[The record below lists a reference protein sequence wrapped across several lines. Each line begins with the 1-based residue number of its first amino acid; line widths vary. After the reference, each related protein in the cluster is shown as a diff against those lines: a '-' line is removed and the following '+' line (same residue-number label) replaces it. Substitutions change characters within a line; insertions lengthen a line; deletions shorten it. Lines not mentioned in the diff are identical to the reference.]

1 MEASLFVRPYI
12 AASTMIA
19 AQAKLFKYTAEHVSK
34 LKFASFVWI
43 LIISCYFVYYIAE
56 DEGRHEW
63 R

>member
-1 MEASLFVRPYI
+1 
-12 AASTMIA
+12 MIA
-19 AQAKLFKYTAEHVSK
+19 AQAKLFKYIAEHVSK

>member
-1 MEASLFVRPYI
+1 MEASLIVQPYI
-12 AASTMIA
+12 AAWTMIA
-19 AQAKLFKYTAEHVSK
+19 AQAKLSKYTAENVSK

-43 LIISCYFVYYIAE
+43 LIISCYSAYCIAE